1 MMTRFRTTSA
11 LLGAS
16 GILLVTATAAHAAPV
31 VISHFDNTTQL
42 DVLQPADC
50 VTGTEHLAG
59 PERVFG
65 QVVEHPDGST
75 NIVGNLTDDLT
86 VEFSNG
92 WTGVFTTKEH
102 FTFNTVADG
111 NQVLTN
117 VHRDTTTVRDQNGVP
132 VGVISFRIVEHFTI
146 ANGEVRVADAH
157 PRLSCNI

>member
-1 MMTRFRTTSA
+1 MRIRTTSA
-11 LLGAS
+11 LLGATVM
-16 GILLVTATAAHAAPV
+16 LLAPVAPAHAAPV
-31 VISHFDNTTQL
+31 VISHFDNTTHL
-42 DVLQPADC
+42 DVVQPADC
-50 VTGTEHLAG
+50 NIEGTEHLVG

>member
-1 MMTRFRTTSA
+1 M
-11 LLGAS
+11 LLAP
-16 GILLVTATAAHAAPV
+16 VAPAHAAPV

-42 DVLQPADC
+42 DVVQPADC
-50 VTGTEHLAG
+50 NIDGTEHFVG

-75 NIVGNLTDDLT
+75 NVVGNLTDDLT

-102 FTFNTVADG
+102 FAINTGANG

-117 VHRDTTTVRDQNGVP
+117 VHRDSTPVRDQNGVLI
-132 VGVISFRIVEHFTI
+132 GVISFRVVEHFTF
-146 ANGEVRVADAH
+146 ANGVLRVDDVHARFTCD
-157 PRLSCNI
+157 I